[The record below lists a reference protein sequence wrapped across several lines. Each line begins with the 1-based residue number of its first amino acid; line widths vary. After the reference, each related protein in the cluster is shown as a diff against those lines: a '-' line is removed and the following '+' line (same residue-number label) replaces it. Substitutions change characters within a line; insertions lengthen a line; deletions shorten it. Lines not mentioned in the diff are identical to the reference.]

1 MLIGL
6 VSLSVAK
13 ADGMI
18 MPPPNYYVH
27 ETSQKAV
34 IIQEGEIETMVL
46 QVSFRG
52 NAKDFAWIVPT
63 PSKPEIEESSDN
75 LFSSLEELTTENYHI
90 LESAPMELGM
100 GSIKDTAKVSVIE
113 TKRVGIFKIDVLA
126 ANDAEALARWLSDH
140 QYQFPEKQAYI
151 LENYIDNDWY
161 FTAIKVD
168 AGLVEEDIISE
179 RLKTGHAT
187 PIKFVF
193 KSEKIVYP
201 LEISSVGINEIQKN
215 NEDRKFY
222 PPYDYFSDKMPIM
235 LYVFSN
241 HKVQAP
247 GFFIDYASWLKRARI
262 EQLAQDSQGNP
273 WIKIKSRKLFLTK
286 LSANKSSAEMTEDV
300 YLANANDNKPVG
312 VEYTVWWLALA
323 VFFGALLLTIIS
335 PFGFLFIIG
344 AIIYR
349 FAVDPTRKAIAVALE
364 FFSIILSL
372 VIFGGG
378 IAWVYVTNRQ
388 FSGGEGSSY
397 VIFAVLGL
405 LIALI
410 LMLGRRILEI
420 RRNKPH

>member
-1 MLIGL
+1 MLVGL
-6 VSLSVAK
+6 VFPSAVK

-18 MPPPNYYVH
+18 MPPRDHYVH

-34 IIQEGEIETMVL
+34 IIQEEGVETMVL

-90 LESAPMELGM
+90 LESTPMELGL
-100 GSIKDTAKVSVIE
+100 GSVKDTAKVSVIE

-126 ANDAEALARWLSDH
+126 ANDAEALAKWLSDH

-168 AGLVEEDIISE
+168 AGLVEEDIVSE

-187 PIKFVF
+187 PIKFIF
-193 KSEKIVYP
+193 KSEKIIYP
-201 LEISSVGINEIQKN
+201 LEISSVGIDEIQTN
-215 NEDRKFY
+215 NGQKFY
-222 PPYDYFSDKMPIM
+222 PPYDYFSSKVPIT

-247 GFFIDYASWLKRARI
+247 GFFTDYANWLKRAKI
-262 EQLAQDSQGNP
+262 EQFARDSQGNS
-273 WIKIKSRKLFLTK
+273 WIKIKNRKLFLTK
-286 LSANKSSAEMTEDV
+286 LSANKSPSEMTEDV
-300 YLANANDNKPVG
+300 YLTNANDNKPIG
-312 VEYTVWWLALA
+312 VKYTVWWLALA
-323 VFFGALLLTIIS
+323 VFFSTLLLTIIS

-349 FAVDPTRKAIAVALE
+349 FTVDPTRKAIAAALE
-364 FFSIILSL
+364 IFSIILSL
-372 VIFGGG
+372 VVFGGG
-378 IAWVYVTNRQ
+378 ITWVYVANKQ

-397 VIFAVLGL
+397 VIFAILGL
-405 LIALI
+405 LAALM
-410 LMLGRRILEI
+410 LMLGRRILEAK
-420 RRNKPH
+420 RNKPH